1 MNLWPSCSVWLPS
14 AVSAAELHRLGLVV
28 LHSLW
33 QAVAVAAVLA
43 VALRILPRRS
53 AAAVQ
58 ARYLLAM
65 LALLSLPVACV
76 VTYAVIAPPLERG
89 AADDDATRAAAVPA
103 VATAPGASSSPGSPA
118 RDARLA
124 AIAIPSD
131 IRTAVHRFLQ
141 RVAETVK
148 PWLAWCGAVWLAG
161 AVVAAVRLGVGWSLG
176 RRLVA
181 EAAPLADAGWQ
192 ARLRCWQGA
201 LGLRGRIRLVVSA
214 RIDAPLVLGWFEPV
228 VIWPLAAVTGMPPDQ
243 VDAILAHEL
252 SHIRRH
258 DLVTNLV
265 QCCIERLF
273 FHHPAAWWISGQV
286 RAEREHCADDLAVW
300 ALASRR
306 AGTRGS
312 YATALV
318 ALAERRQGA
327 VLAAAAAANGGSLT
341 RRIERLVGI
350 EPAAGHP
357 ARVVAALVVLLA
369 VGGSVAPTA
378 MSGRRAVAA
387 PPQADAAAATA
398 AAFPQDTNA
407 IESLT
412 AEQARTLVAELS
424 VAQVPG
430 VSVQIETAYGP
441 QTLRRCLSLKGLKSV
456 DAETAQALAGYTI
469 GPILLDGPPTLSDD
483 AARAIA
489 QHNRPLSLNGLTT
502 LSDEAAR
509 ALTQHKGWLS
519 LNGLTTLTDEAA
531 KALGQHD
538 GDWLYLNGLTTLS
551 DAAAGALA
559 QNRCDHLFLNGLTTL
574 SDAAARALSRHK
586 GRNLSLNGLTTL
598 SESAAEALA
607 GKHDLFSSLSLDGLT
622 SLSAEA
628 ATALAKHSGNKLSLN
643 GLTTLSDA
651 VAKPLA
657 QHQGRALVLDG
668 LTTLSGEM
676 AEYLARHEGSLSL
689 NGLTAITAEGAES
702 LARHKGSLSLNG
714 LTTISAE
721 AAKAFVQHKGRLSLN
736 GLTRLSAET
745 AKDLAAVE
753 SWDGRLVSLT
763 AFNAPD
769 SVSVARALATRKGS
783 LLLPALKKIS
793 PKTLSALIE
802 KQDVDIPLLESL
814 ELIPEPDG
822 STTEEFIIPEWLE
835 ERQRR
840 QAGGRAGP

>member
-1 MNLWPSCSVWLPS
+1 MNLWQSFSLWLPA

-33 QAVAVAAVLA
+33 QAVAVAAALA
-43 VALRILPRRS
+43 VALQILPRRS

-58 ARYLLAM
+58 VRYLLAM
-65 LALLSLPVACV
+65 LAILSLPVACV
-76 VTYAVIAPPLERG
+76 VTYAVIEPPRERG
-89 AADDDATRAAAVPA
+89 AADDDATRAAAVTAP
-103 VATAPGASSSPGSPA
+103 ATAAAASSSPGIRA
-118 RDARLA
+118 RDARPS
-124 AIAIPSD
+124 AIAIPPD

-141 RVAETVK
+141 RFAETIK
-148 PWLAWCGAVWLAG
+148 PWLAWCGAMWLAG

-192 ARLRCWQGA
+192 ARLRCWQDA

-243 VDAILAHEL
+243 IDAILAHEL

-258 DLVTNLV
+258 DIVANLV
-265 QCCIERLF
+265 QCCIETLF

-286 RAEREHCADDLAVW
+286 RAEREHCADDLAVR

-306 AGTRGS
+306 AGTRVS

-327 VLAAAAAANGGSLT
+327 VLAAAANGGSLAC
-341 RRIERLVGI
+341 RIERLVGI

-357 ARVVAALVVLLA
+357 ARLVTAVLVLLA

-378 MSGRRAVAA
+378 MSGRRAIAA

-430 VSVQIETAYGP
+430 VSVQIETGYGP
-441 QTLRRCLSLKGLKSV
+441 QTMRRCLSLKGLKSV
-456 DAETAQALAGYTI
+456 DAETAQAIAGYTI
-469 GPILLDGPPTLSDD
+469 GPILLDGLPTLSDD
-483 AARAIA
+483 AARALA
-489 QHNRPLSLNGLTT
+489 QHKRPLSLNGLTT
-502 LSDEAAR
+502 LS
-509 ALTQHKGWLS
+509 
-519 LNGLTTLTDEAA
+519 DEAA

-559 QNRCDHLFLNGLTTL
+559 QNKCDHLFLNGLTTL

-586 GRNLSLNGLTTL
+586 GRHLFLNGLTTL

-607 GKHDLFSSLSLDGLT
+607 GKQPLSSISLNGLT

-643 GLTTLSDA
+643 GLTTLSDSA
-651 VAKPLA
+651 AKPLA
-657 QHQGRALVLDG
+657 QHQGRALALDG

-676 AEYLARHEGSLSL
+676 AESLAQHKGGLSL
-689 NGLTAITAEGAES
+689 NGLTTISAETAKAFVQ
-702 LARHKGSLSLNG
+702 HKGSLSLNG
-714 LTTISAE
+714 LTT
-721 AAKAFVQHKGRLSLN
+721 
-736 GLTRLSAET
+736 LSAET

-763 AFNAPD
+763 AFSAPD
-769 SVSVARALATRKGS
+769 SVAVAQALATRNGPLS
-783 LLLPALKKIS
+783 LPNLKKIS
-793 PKTLSALIE
+793 PKTLFALIAKE
-802 KQDVDIPLLESL
+802 DVQIPLIETI
-814 ELIPEPDG
+814 EFIPEPDG
-822 STTEEFIIPEWLE
+822 SPTDDFVIPEWLE
-835 ERQRR
+835 QRQRR
-840 QAGGRAGP
+840 QAGGGAGS

>member
-1 MNLWPSCSVWLPS
+1 MNLWQSFSLWLPA

-33 QAVAVAAVLA
+33 QAVAVAAALA
-43 VALRILPRRS
+43 VALQILPRRS

-58 ARYLLAM
+58 VRYLLAM
-65 LALLSLPVACV
+65 LAILSLPVACV
-76 VTYAVIAPPLERG
+76 VTYAVIEPPRERG
-89 AADDDATRAAAVPA
+89 AADDDATRAAAVTAP
-103 VATAPGASSSPGSPA
+103 ATAAAASSSPGIRA
-118 RDARLA
+118 RDARPS
-124 AIAIPSD
+124 AIAIPPD

-141 RVAETVK
+141 RFAETIK
-148 PWLAWCGAVWLAG
+148 PWLAWCGAMWLAG

-192 ARLRCWQGA
+192 ARLRCWQDA

-243 VDAILAHEL
+243 IDAILAHEL

-258 DLVTNLV
+258 DIVANLV
-265 QCCIERLF
+265 QCCIETLF

-286 RAEREHCADDLAVW
+286 RAEREHCADDLAVR

-306 AGTRGS
+306 AGTRVS

-327 VLAAAAAANGGSLT
+327 VLAAAANGGSLAC
-341 RRIERLVGI
+341 RIERLVGI

-357 ARVVAALVVLLA
+357 ARLVTAVLVLLA

-378 MSGRRAVAA
+378 MSGRRAIAA

-430 VSVQIETAYGP
+430 VSVQIETGYGP
-441 QTLRRCLSLKGLKSV
+441 QTMRRCLSLKGLKSV
-456 DAETAQALAGYTI
+456 DAETAQAIAGYTI
-469 GPILLDGPPTLSDD
+469 GPILLDGLPTLSDD
-483 AARAIA
+483 AARALA
-489 QHNRPLSLNGLTT
+489 QHKRPLSLNGLTT

-509 ALTQHKGWLS
+509 ALSQHKGWLS
-519 LNGLTTLTDEAA
+519 LNGLTTLSDEAA

-559 QNRCDHLFLNGLTTL
+559 QNKCDHLFLNGLTTL

-586 GRNLSLNGLTTL
+586 GRHLFLNGLTTL

-607 GKHDLFSSLSLDGLT
+607 GKQPLSSISLNGLT

-643 GLTTLSDA
+643 GLTTLSDSA
-651 VAKPLA
+651 AKPLA
-657 QHQGRALVLDG
+657 QHQGRALALDG

-676 AEYLARHEGSLSL
+676 AE
-689 NGLTAITAEGAES
+689 S
-702 LARHKGSLSLNG
+702 LAQHKGGLSLNG

-721 AAKAFVQHKGRLSLN
+721 TAKAFVQHKGRLSLN
-736 GLTRLSAET
+736 GLTTISAETAKAFVQHKGSLSLNGLTTLSAET

-763 AFNAPD
+763 AFSAPD
-769 SVSVARALATRKGS
+769 SVAVAQALATRNGPLS
-783 LLLPALKKIS
+783 LPNLKKIS
-793 PKTLSALIE
+793 PKTLFALIAKE
-802 KQDVDIPLLESL
+802 DVQIPLIETI
-814 ELIPEPDG
+814 EFIPEPDG
-822 STTEEFIIPEWLE
+822 SPTDDFVIPEWLE
-835 ERQRR
+835 QRQRR
-840 QAGGRAGP
+840 QAGGGAGS